1 MMDVRSFPDE
11 PEIKSRIARALIE
24 REGYKRVNGRWQ
36 SWGEA
41 ANW

>member
-24 REGYKRVNGRWQ
+24 REGYKRVNGRWRSLGQ
-36 SWGEA
+36 VG
-41 ANW
+41 NC